1 VRICFAKQLNNAIT
15 PLKRAG
21 FLCESWK
28 ASTTKDSRDHA
39 IKAAALLLSYLR
51 RMTHRRTRD
60 KSELEGGRE

>member
-28 ASTTKDSRDHA
+28 ASTTKKFPRLCNQGGSVVA
-39 IKAAALLLSYLR
+39 VISAA
-51 RMTHRRTRD
+51 D
-60 KSELEGGRE
+60 DPSEKQR